1 MTAAQPYAA
10 AANALN
16 RLAVGYGGVAA
27 ALLADGCTGVR
38 EEGAACPVAEYVRT
52 RTDVDVVID
61 ALTWRLDPVPPT
73 GRTHGRLPL
82 PVAWFVAAFDRGEHP
97 ELDRTQ
103 PEEP

>member
-1 MTAAQPYAA
+1 MSTTQPYDA

-16 RLAVGYGGVAA
+16 RLAVSWRSVAA
-27 ALLADGCTGVR
+27 TLLHHGCTGVR
-38 EEGAACPVAEYVRT
+38 EEGAACPVAQYVRT
-52 RTDVDVVID
+52 CTDVDVVVD

-82 PVAWFVAAFDRGEHP
+82 SVAEFVAAFDRGEHP